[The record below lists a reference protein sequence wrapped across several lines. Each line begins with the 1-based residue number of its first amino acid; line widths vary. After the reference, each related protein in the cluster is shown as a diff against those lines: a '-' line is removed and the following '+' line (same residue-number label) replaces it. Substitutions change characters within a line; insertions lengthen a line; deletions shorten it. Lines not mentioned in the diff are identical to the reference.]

1 MTTRSTVGKDVN
13 TLRVQLLDSLS
24 TNSGLTRAVSITLS
38 AEMTRFI
45 IQAASVRS
53 ARRPFLLMQKPSR
66 QSVRH
71 LGRELSKG
79 NGGGFHE

>member
-45 IQAASVRS
+45 MQSGSVS
-53 ARRPFLLMQKPSR
+53 APHAKTRPTVCPPSGAGI
-66 QSVRH
+66 V
-71 LGRELSKG
+71 KG
-79 NGGGFHE
+79 KRWWIS